1 MITVISKEQLKIV
14 YMGTPEFAVAPLQKL
29 IENDFRISA
38 VVTAPDKKAGRG
50 QKVSQSAV
58 KQFAVKQNIPVLQ
71 PEKLKSPEFNDTL
84 RKITPDLMI
93 VVAFRMLP
101 EMVWAL
107 PKLGTF
113 NLHASLLPQYRG
125 AAPINWALINGE
137 KETGVTT
144 FFLDKE
150 IDTGKIILQKTIPVA
165 PTDNVE
171 SLHDKLMVAGAE
183 LVLETVEKIRQGKIE
198 PVPQNEFEITGLK
211 KAPKIFKPDCR
222 INWGLNGEQIFNF
235 IRGLSPFPGA
245 WTEIHLGEN
254 ELELKIFE
262 GQFEP
267 QVHNKGVGTILI
279 SGKEE
284 MKISVSDGFYRV
296 NSLQLQNKKRM
307 TVREFLNGF
316 GHQPMEIIVGN

>member
-1 MITVISKEQLKIV
+1 MTKIVSKGKLKIV
-14 YMGTPEFAVAPLQKL
+14 YMGTPEFAVVPLQKL
-29 IENDFRISA
+29 IENGYHIAA

-58 KQFAVKQNIPVLQ
+58 KQFAVKQNIPILQ
-71 PEKLKSPEFNDTL
+71 PEKLKNPDFNEAL
-84 RKITPDLMI
+84 IQIAPDLMI

-101 EMVWAL
+101 EIIWAL
-107 PKLGTF
+107 PPLGTF

-125 AAPINWALINGE
+125 AAPINWVLINGE

-150 IDTGKIILQKTIPVA
+150 IDTGKIILQGKVPVSVA
-165 PTDNVE
+165 DNVE

-198 PVPQNEFEITGLK
+198 PVSQDEFEITGLK

-222 INWGLNGEQIFNF
+222 IDWTTTGEQIFNF

-245 WTEIHLGEN
+245 WTRIKIGE
-254 ELELKIFE
+254 EVLELKIFS
-262 GQFEP
+262 GHFLP
-267 QVHNKGVGTILI
+267 QSHSEKQGTVI
-279 SGKEE
+279 SGKN
-284 MKISVSDGFYRV
+284 MLKIAVADGFYQV
-296 NSLQLQNKKRM
+296 EELQLQNKKRM
-307 TVREFLNGF
+307 TVRAFLNGF
-316 GHQPMEIIVGN
+316 GRQPIEIML

>member
-1 MITVISKEQLKIV
+1 MTKEVSKDELKIV

-29 IENDFRISA
+29 IENGYGISA

-58 KQFAVKQNIPVLQ
+58 KQFAVEQNLPILQ
-71 PEKLKSPEFNDTL
+71 PEKLKSPEFNNTL
-84 RKITPDLMI
+84 RKIAPDLII

-107 PKLGTF
+107 PRLGTF

-150 IDTGKIILQKTIPVA
+150 IDTGKIILQRKVLITPN
-165 PTDNVE
+165 DNVE
-171 SLHDKLMVAGAE
+171 SLHDKLMITGAD
-183 LVLETVEKIRQGKIE
+183 LVLETVNQIREGTVNPIPQTEIE
-198 PVPQNEFEITGLK
+198 VPGLK

-222 INWGLNGEQIFNF
+222 IDWTISGERVCNF

-245 WTEIHLGEN
+245 WTQIKVGEN
-254 ELELKIFE
+254 VLELKIFS
-262 GQFEP
+262 GRFLP
-267 QVHNKGVGTILI
+267 QSHSETHGTLVCE
-279 SGKEE
+279 KEVL
-284 MKISVSDGFYRV
+284 KIAVADGFYQV
-296 NSLQLQNKKRM
+296 DELQLQNKKRM
-307 TVREFLNGF
+307 TARAFLNGF
-316 GHQPMEIIVGN
+316 GGQLKNSK

>member
-1 MITVISKEQLKIV
+1 
-14 YMGTPEFAVAPLQKL
+14 MGTPEFAVVPLQKL
-29 IENDFRISA
+29 IENGYRISA

-50 QKVSQSAV
+50 QKVSQSPV
-58 KQFAVKQNIPVLQ
+58 KQFAIKQDLSVLQ
-71 PEKLKSPEFNDTL
+71 PEKLKSPEFNDAL
-84 RKITPDLMI
+84 RKIAPDLMI

-150 IDTGKIILQKTIPVA
+150 IDTGKIILQEEVPVSVA
-165 PTDNVE
+165 DNVE
-171 SLHDKLMVAGAE
+171 SLHNKLMVTGAD

-198 PVPQNEFEITGLK
+198 PVLQDEFKIIGLK

-222 INWGLNGEQIFNF
+222 IEWTTTGERIFNF

-245 WTEIHLGEN
+245 WTQIKIGKEV
-254 ELELKIFE
+254 LELKIFSGRFLLQSHSE
-262 GQFEP
+262 
-267 QVHNKGVGTILI
+267 KVGTVICE
-279 SGKEE
+279 KEVL
-284 MKISVSDGFYRV
+284 KVAVTGGFYQV
-296 NSLQLQNKKRM
+296 DELQLQNKKRM
-307 TVREFLNGF
+307 TARAFLNGF
-316 GHQPMEIIVGN
+316 GRQPMKTLDSQTLKTH